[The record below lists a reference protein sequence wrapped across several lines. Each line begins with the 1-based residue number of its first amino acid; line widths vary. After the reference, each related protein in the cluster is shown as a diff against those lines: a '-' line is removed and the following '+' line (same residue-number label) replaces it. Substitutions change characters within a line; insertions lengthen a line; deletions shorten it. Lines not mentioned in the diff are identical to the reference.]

1 MLDLAAIFERC
12 GVQVSALI
20 CGALQKCCIYHLE
33 TEMLFSLMRSVK
45 DQNSGNTTKENKR
58 LLSGCKKEAV

>member
-1 MLDLAAIFERC
+1 M
-12 GVQVSALI
+12 SALI